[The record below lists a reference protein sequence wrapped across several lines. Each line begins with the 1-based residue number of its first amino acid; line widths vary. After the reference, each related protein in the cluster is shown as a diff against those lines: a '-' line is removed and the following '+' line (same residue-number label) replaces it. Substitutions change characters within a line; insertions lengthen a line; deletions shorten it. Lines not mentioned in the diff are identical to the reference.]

1 MIKSTSIAP
10 SNIAF
15 IKYWGKKDSSLKLPL
30 NGSVSMNLSG
40 MTTTTTVEFKKDFT
54 EDEILIENDD
64 RKKTKDRVSGHLD
77 KIRQI
82 TEVDMKAK
90 VVSRNNFPSST
101 GLSSSSSAFAALTL
115 AAVNALNLHLS
126 EKDLSILARQ
136 GSGSACR
143 SIPDGFVEWLEGE
156 DSNSSYSYSLH
167 PPEYFDIADVV
178 IVVSD
183 KKKDISSTEGQILA
197 DTSPFMATRLANIK
211 DKIIKIKQIINK
223 KDFSSFGQLIESEAL
238 EMHAIMLT
246 SNPPL
251 IYWQP
256 GTINIIK
263 LVKKMRTEGLEVYF
277 SLNTGQDVHIICKR
291 KDVNKL
297 EGYFRKIEEV
307 KRIIVNYPSVGARLS
322 DNHLF

>member
-101 GLSSSSSAFAALTL
+101 GLS
-115 AAVNALNLHLS
+115 
-126 EKDLSILARQ
+126 
-136 GSGSACR
+136 
-143 SIPDGFVEWLEGE
+143 
-156 DSNSSYSYSLH
+156 
-167 PPEYFDIADVV
+167 
-178 IVVSD
+178 
-183 KKKDISSTEGQILA
+183 
-197 DTSPFMATRLANIK
+197 
-211 DKIIKIKQIINK
+211 
-223 KDFSSFGQLIESEAL
+223 
-238 EMHAIMLT
+238 
-246 SNPPL
+246 
-251 IYWQP
+251 
-256 GTINIIK
+256 
-263 LVKKMRTEGLEVYF
+263 
-277 SLNTGQDVHIICKR
+277 
-291 KDVNKL
+291 
-297 EGYFRKIEEV
+297 
-307 KRIIVNYPSVGARLS
+307 
-322 DNHLF
+322 